1 MVQNLLAYWK
11 DVPTEAVYAEV
22 HRHCVR
28 AEQVNHFFVD
38 VTEVGV
44 GSEALIDISDLLATI
59 W

>member
-1 MVQNLLAYWK
+1 MVKNLLAYRK
-11 DVPTEAVYAEV
+11 NVPTEAVYAEV

-28 AEQVNHFFVD
+28 AEQVNYFFVD

-44 GSEALIDISDLLATI
+44 GSEALIDISNLLPTI